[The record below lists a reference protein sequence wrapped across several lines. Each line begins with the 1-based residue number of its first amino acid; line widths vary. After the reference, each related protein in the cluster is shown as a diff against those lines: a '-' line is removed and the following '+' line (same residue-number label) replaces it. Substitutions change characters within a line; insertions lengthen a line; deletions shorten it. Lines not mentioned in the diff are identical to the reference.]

1 VNAIRPLWRAL
12 RALLLALAALWFFL
26 EEFGWHPLAA
36 WLGRFARWEPW
47 RRMEARIAALPPK
60 PALVL
65 FLVPALAL
73 LPVKLLAVQLIGAGQ
88 PLLGLGVILA
98 AKLVG
103 TAIGGRLFVLLRPK
117 LMTLRWFAR
126 AMARW
131 RHLRRRVR
139 HALLASAAWQGMRQM
154 AQRWRSRWRS
164 LRRRAEADVRER

>member
-1 VNAIRPLWRAL
+1 MWRAV

-36 WLGRFARWEPW
+36 WLGRFARWGPW
-47 RRMEARIAALPPK
+47 QRAEARIAALPPR

-65 FLVPALAL
+65 FLVPALVL
-73 LPVKLLAVQLIGAGQ
+73 LPVKLIALELLGNGR
-88 PLLGLGVILA
+88 PLLGMAVIVA
-98 AKLVG
+98 AKIVG

-126 AMARW
+126 TMARW

-139 HALLASAAWQGMRQM
+139 QALRDSAAWLAVRQV
-154 AQRWRSRWRS
+154 AQRWRLRWRL
-164 LRRRAEADVRER
+164 LRRR

>member
-1 VNAIRPLWRAL
+1 VNLIRPLWRAL

-36 WLGRFARWEPW
+36 WLGRLARWGPW
-47 RRMEARIAALPPK
+47 RRMETRIAALPPR

-65 FLVPALAL
+65 FLVPALVL
-73 LPVKLLAVQLIGAGQ
+73 LPVKLLALELIGAGR
-88 PLLGLGVILA
+88 PLPGLIVILA

-103 TAIGGRLFVLLRPK
+103 TAIGGRLFLLLRPQ

-131 RHLRRRVR
+131 RLLRRRVR
-139 HALLASAAWQGMRQM
+139 RALLASVAWQGIRQV
-154 AQRWRSRWRS
+154 AQRWRIRWRA
-164 LRRRAEADVRER
+164 LRRRGAADAHER